1 MSIKRIKFFLGI
13 FIPFLIFFLMSH
25 NTFAASLQ
33 TSSFDL
39 YYRVNNNSSYGWR
52 NNITYGN
59 NSPTIIDS
67 GGGITRYQF
76 NTPSVQAGGN
86 YATIH
91 FETNIVA
98 SAYVLIHNFN
108 PWVNLPQQNI
118 LTCSASG
125 IAVVSKNLS
134 YATTYWTDQYNESN
148 NTLTFYGDVVL
159 SGFNPGSNYNLVCSI
174 GSDSFSFINFN
185 GGGVWFEQNP
195 MSIVWSN
202 DQSIA
207 LMNTQ
212 IEQQNTIINQNE
224 TIINNQNQNTQ
235 DIIRSNQNCQTSRNI
250 FDGWTIGKKLSATNG
265 SEIIEPNG
273 AVSSSYLPV
282 NSDTNYVFSGLPT
295 GLYTFIAAYNSNL
308 EFLGRTGASGGVP
321 TKTFKTVPVS
331 FSSGTPVGSGSIS
344 YVRITAYQSGNYND
358 NISVINSLQTQLE
371 TGITPTTYIPIGQE
385 VCKNINEQYY
395 DEQRQAD
402 QNISNQTASDIDGA
416 TNQQTTNLIGTISSF
431 VSALSS
437 INTNGSCQLTLP
449 FPSLL
454 GGNQV
459 VNPCN
464 GADKAPAIITAA
476 SSLLLITVFVPLA
489 FILVKM
495 IYNEI
500 RSFTNG

>member
-1 MSIKRIKFFLGI
+1 MSIKRIKFFLCI
-13 FIPFLIFFLMSH
+13 FIPFLSFFLMSH
-25 NTFAASLQ
+25 NTFAANLQ

-39 YYRVNNNSSYGWR
+39 YYRANSNSSYGWR
-52 NNITYGN
+52 NNITYGS
-59 NSPTIIDS
+59 NSPTVIDS

-98 SAYVLIHNFN
+98 SPYVLIHNFN

-134 YATTYWTDQYNESN
+134 YATTYWVDQSNESN

-159 SGFNPGSNYNLVCSI
+159 SGFNPGSNYNLVCSV
-174 GSDSFSFINFN
+174 GSDSFSFINYN
-185 GGGVWFEQNP
+185 GVAVWFEQNP

-202 DQSIA
+202 DESVA

-235 DIIRSNQNCQTSRNI
+235 DIIRSNQKCEPYDHTFNSNDIDVSGYMLNSAGTRVSVS
-250 FDGWTIGKKLSATNG
+250 GIG
-265 SEIIEPNG
+265 IIEYVPFYPSSTFE
-273 AVSSSYLPV
+273 VSL
-282 NSDTNYVFSGLPT
+282 TFT
-295 GLYTFIAAYNSNL
+295 GNNTSLCQYDKNKSLISCIAYQNRS
-308 EFLGRTGASGGVP
+308 
-321 TKTFKTVPVS
+321 S
-331 FSSGTPVGSGSIS
+331 FSFTSAANTEYLSLSIPIS
-344 YVRITAYQSGNYND
+344 STARIRALSED
-358 NISVINSLQTQLE
+358 NI
-371 TGITPTTYIPIGQE
+371 
-385 VCKNINEQYY
+385 VCKNINEAYY

-402 QNISNQTASDIDGA
+402 QNISNQSTSDIDGA

-449 FPSLL
+449 FPSLI
-454 GGNQV
+454 GGQQV